1 MHSYVQFIVLFR
13 VRAKALQYFAQCAT
27 LENSA
32 LVLRVKEALHEP
44 LESPAEG
51 TPTLNRQANSE
62 SLKNSAVESYINIM
76 LIV

>member
-1 MHSYVQFIVLFR
+1 M
-13 VRAKALQYFAQCAT
+13 RAKALQYFAQCAT